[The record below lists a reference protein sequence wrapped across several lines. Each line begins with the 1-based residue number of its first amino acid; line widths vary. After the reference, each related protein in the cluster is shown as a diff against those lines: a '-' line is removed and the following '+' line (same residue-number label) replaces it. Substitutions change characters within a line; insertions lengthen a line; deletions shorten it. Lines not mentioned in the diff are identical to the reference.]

1 MFIILLMFSS
11 NRDQAGEF
19 MAEHNAWLQQGFNDS
34 VFVLAGGIQ
43 PGAGGCVIATNTSAD
58 ELKQRVSNDPFV
70 RHNIVSVEIL
80 EINTGKADERL
91 AFLAT

>member
-1 MFIILLMFSS
+1 MFIILLRFSD

-19 MAEHNAWLQQGFNDS
+19 MAEHNAWLKQGFDDN

-43 PGAGGCVIATNTSAD
+43 PGAGGCVIATNTSPD
-58 ELKQRVSNDPFV
+58 GLKQRVNNDPFV
-70 RHNIVSVEIL
+70 RHNIVSAEIL
-80 EINTGKADERL
+80 EINTGKTDDRL